1 MKQMFFVWKANRSR
15 RRGAMAV
22 VVVLLGLVGGVAIA
36 SVAGARRT
44 ASAFDAYQA
53 DVRFSH
59 VAVNT
64 FIPDLERVEA
74 IAALPGVETSA
85 TYLGLSGFPVV
96 DGKVVEDFRFTG
108 VFGSLDGRF
117 FTQDRATVVA
127 GRLPRLDA
135 TDEIALTRVQ
145 ARFMKAGVGDT
156 VTYLYKDNQTN
167 EELARTRYEVVGIVR
182 LPPVLVDEYDIIE
195 GAILPP
201 AATRDRLDAFYYAW
215 QGIRLT
221 DGLDGIKPFLRLLE
235 THPVVSKLPPVIQRN
250 DETQAKVQRA
260 VRPQALALGLFGLAA
275 ATAAIALAAQAAA
288 RTVNRWSAD
297 AAVLGALGLTRRQI
311 ALAAATDAVIAV
323 MGGLALA
330 FVIAVG
336 LSPLA
341 PVGAVRALAPDTGVH
356 VDAAALP
363 LGLLVLGLPL
373 LSMCLWFGRRLTAT
387 TRRPPPQRPPSV
399 VSAAARTNMPLP
411 VVLGMSLASPSG
423 RGRDNVPVR
432 ATMVGTTVAMVAT
445 VAALVF
451 AASLGDLSSHPRR
464 YGWNWDYLLLE
475 EAGYG
480 SFDPP
485 AVTKLLEA
493 EKDVTGWSLL
503 DFEQMSVDG
512 VAVPVIGL
520 DRRAGAVEPPTVA
533 GRPVAGS
540 REIALGATTLAR
552 IGKKVGDTVKLVSG
566 ERSEEFHVVGAVT
579 FPAVGVGGADHTSL
593 GRGALITFDAV
604 TKLTTPGVGCM
615 DSEEASCPSAIAFD
629 VSPGAD
635 GDAIAE
641 RIAMAASGDSPGTT
655 YAQPLTRP
663 ADIRNYEEMST
674 LPVALASLLG
684 GAAIVALIVTTLASV
699 RSRRR
704 DLAILKA
711 LGATGGLLRRSVAAQ
726 AVTIAAAA
734 CAIGIPLGIA
744 AGRLSWIRFAEVVG
758 VVPVSA
764 VPLATA
770 GVAILTLG
778 ACALLAMVPASL
790 AARTTAAHQLR
801 SE

>member
-1 MKQMFFVWKANRSR
+1 MFFLWRANRSR
-15 RRGAMAV
+15 SRGAMLV
-22 VVVLLGLVGGVAIA
+22 VVVMLGLVGGVAIA

-44 ASAFDAYQA
+44 ASTFDAYQG

-74 IAALPGVETSA
+74 IAALPGVESSA
-85 TYLGLSGFPVV
+85 TYLGLSGFPLV
-96 DGKVVEDFRFTG
+96 DGKVVEDFRYTG

-117 FTQDRATVVA
+117 FTQDRATVVE

-135 TDEIALTRVQ
+135 TDEIAFTPVQ
-145 ARFMKAGVGDT
+145 ARFMKAAFGDT
-156 VTYLYKDNQTN
+156 VTYVYRDNETQ

-201 AATRDRLDAFYYAW
+201 AATKERLDAFYYAW

-221 DGLDGIKPFLRLLE
+221 DGLRGLDGFLRQLE
-235 THPVVSKLPPVIQRN
+235 TDPVVSQLPAVVQRN
-250 DETQAKVQRA
+250 DETRAKVQRA
-260 VRPQALALGLFGLAA
+260 VRPQAMALGLFGVTAA
-275 ATAAIALAAQAAA
+275 LAAIALAAQAAA
-288 RTVNRWSAD
+288 RIVNRWSAD
-297 AAVLGALGLTRRQI
+297 AAVFRALGLTRRQVTV
-311 ALAAATDAVIAV
+311 AAAADAVIAV
-323 MGGLALA
+323 MGGLAVA
-330 FVIAVG
+330 FAVAVA

-341 PVGAVRALAPDTGVH
+341 PVGAVRALAPETGVH

-363 LGLLVLGLPL
+363 LGLVVLGLPL

-387 TRRPPPQRPPSV
+387 TRRPPPQRLPSA
-399 VSAAARTNMPLP
+399 VSAAARANMPLP
-411 VVLGMSLASPSG
+411 VVVGMSLASPSG

-432 ATMVGTTVAMVAT
+432 TTMVGTTVAMAAT

-451 AASLGDLSSHPRR
+451 AASLGDLASHPRR
-464 YGWNWDYLLLE
+464 YGWNWDQLLLE

-480 SFDPP
+480 SVDP
-485 AVTKLLEA
+485 AAMAKLMDA
-493 EKDVTGWSLL
+493 EEDVTGWSLL
-503 DFEQMSVDG
+503 AFDQMSVEG
-512 VAVPVIGL
+512 VGVPVIGL

-533 GRPVAGS
+533 GRPLGGPG
-540 REIALGATTLAR
+540 EIALGVTTLSR
-552 IGKKVGDTVKLVSG
+552 IGKKVGDTVKVVGS
-566 ERSEEFHVVGAVT
+566 ERTEEFHVVGAVT
-579 FPAVGVGGADHTSL
+579 FPAIGVGGADHTSL
-593 GRGALITFDAV
+593 GRGALVTFD
-604 TKLTTPGVGCM
+604 TLSRLKTPGVECM
-615 DSEEASCPSAIAFD
+615 EIQESTCPSAIAFD
-629 VSPGAD
+629 VAPGAN
-635 GDAIAE
+635 GDEIGE
-641 RIAMAASGDSPGTT
+641 RVAMAASGDSPGTT

-699 RSRRR
+699 RARRR
-704 DLAILKA
+704 DLGILKA

-726 AVTIAAAA
+726 ALTVAAGA
-734 CAIGIPLGIA
+734 CLIGVPVGIA
-744 AGRLSWIRFAEVVG
+744 AGRVSWIRFAEVVG
-758 VVPVSA
+758 VVPVPS

-770 GVAILTLG
+770 AVAVSALG
-778 ACALLAMVPASL
+778 ACALLAMIPASL